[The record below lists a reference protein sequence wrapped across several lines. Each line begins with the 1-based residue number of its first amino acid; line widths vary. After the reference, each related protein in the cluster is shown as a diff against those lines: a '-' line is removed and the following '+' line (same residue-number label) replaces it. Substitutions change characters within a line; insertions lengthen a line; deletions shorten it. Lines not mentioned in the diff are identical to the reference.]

1 MVTTNQRHMIRTQVR
16 LVDPEGT
23 SRVTACRD
31 VSPARRRRRHA
42 QCRTR
47 PVRRIVRVAIA
58 SRSAA
63 PRWLVYMQ
71 VVLGVGASLVTIART
86 LIELFHRH

>member
-16 LVDPEGT
+16 LVDPAGS
-23 SRVTACRD
+23 SRVAATRD

-42 QCRTR
+42 QSRTR

-58 SRSAA
+58 SRAAA
-63 PRWLVYMQ
+63 PRWLTYLQ

-86 LIELFHRH
+86 LIELFHRS